1 MLDDGWWQEIS
12 GSGDSALQVRR
23 ENRGKRG
30 GGGWLGLHVEES
42 RLRIR
47 AVFWAEWARK

>member
-1 MLDDGWWQEIS
+1 MAGGKKFQAVET
-12 GSGDSALQVRR
+12 LQVRR
-23 ENRGKRG
+23 EKRGKRG

-47 AVFWAEWARK
+47 VVSWAEWARK